1 MTEFRVNDKISVICE
16 SQKTRSGFRHLA
28 TLLINGCECE
38 KTKICYLN
46 RTWER
51 FEYESVL
58 EKLAEKAGM
67 LTKEEKA
74 DFQDYIKN
82 YRSLNCFSSVAM
94 VAALGDLF
102 GNSQKDKND
111 WKYRMLKAG
120 LEKSGLIMPDD
131 WTTLDESEK
140 ERRLN
145 GVIEELK
152 QG

>member
-58 EKLAEKAGM
+58 EKLVEKAGM

-74 DFQDYIKN
+74 DFQEYIKKYKAQN
-82 YRSLNCFSSVAM
+82 PFSGIAM
-94 VAALGDLF
+94 IMVLGDLF
-102 GNSQKDKND
+102 GDTQKDKND

-120 LEKSGLIMPDD
+120 LEKSSLVMPND
-131 WTTLDESEK
+131 WTTLDEPEK